1 MPALGQLR
9 NSGFSLPASLGS
21 VVERIART
29 FSTLA
34 AALSRRRALN
44 KISCLDDRTLK
55 DIGLFRTDVDA
66 AESLPL
72 KSDPIALLASR
83 RSARNNARYPSRYF

>member
-1 MPALGQLR
+1 MPTLGQLR
-9 NSGFSLPASLGS
+9 NSGFSLPTSLGS
-21 VVERIART
+21 IVERVT
-29 FSTLA
+29 HSFSVILR
-34 AALSRRRALN
+34 ALSRRRALN

-83 RSARNNARYPSRYF
+83 RSARNNARFPSRYF